1 MALDSETPS
10 EEPHLE
16 RMDRELKV
24 ELLQWPLYVLDEVI
38 VAPSARSS
46 QLIRAS
52 GLRFN
57 AIWFAGFAGNTRM
70 PIYEY
75 ICDECSQRYERIVKN
90 ESAAVRCPKCA
101 SAKHTIQLSVFARPS
116 GGGKS
121 SGGTSSG
128 FTGGGGC
135 CGGGC
140 GCH

>member
-1 MALDSETPS
+1 
-10 EEPHLE
+10 
-16 RMDRELKV
+16 
-24 ELLQWPLYVLDEVI
+24 
-38 VAPSARSS
+38 
-46 QLIRAS
+46 
-52 GLRFN
+52 
-57 AIWFAGFAGNTRM
+57 M

-90 ESAAVRCPKCA
+90 ESAAVTCPKCA
-101 SAKHTIQLSVFARPS
+101 STKHTMQLSVFAAPS

-121 SGGTSSG
+121 SGGSSG